1 MGSMHPV
8 QVIAVTGGKGGVGKT
23 NVSVNL
29 SIALAELGR
38 RVLLMDADLGLAN
51 VDVLLGLTPKFTLAD
66 VVEGRCELRDVLL
79 RGPGGSASCRRLR
92 VPRAWCT

>member
-29 SIALAELGR
+29 SIALAEMGR
-38 RVLLMDADLGLAN
+38 RVMLMDADLGLAN
-51 VDVLLGLTPKFTLAD
+51 VDVLLGLTPKIHP
-66 VVEGRCELRDVLL
+66 GRCG
-79 RGPGGSASCRRLR
+79 RGSL
-92 VPRAWCT
+92 